1 MNQAVNHT
9 EIVCVIDE
17 SGSMGSL
24 TQQTI
29 DGFNKFV
36 EEQRQAPGTAN
47 LTLITFN
54 TGWKTPIKRQ
64 SIATVPQ
71 LDRMMYGPNGGTAL
85 LDALG
90 HAIDNVGKVLMQP
103 GTDVVFVVITD
114 GQENSSTDYKLAQV
128 KEMIEGREKDGWKF
142 IYLGANQD
150 AFSTAASMG
159 MNAATSVNYAAN
171 AVGTASTYGYASDT
185 VAMLREAKASGA
197 TLTSDTTEAIVNAT
211 KQKWQK
217 KLEGDDTPE
226 TV

>member
-1 MNQAVNHT
+1 MTQVANHT

-17 SGSMGSL
+17 SGSMASL

-54 TGWKTPIKRQ
+54 NGWKTPIKRQ
-64 SIATVPQ
+64 SITTVPK
-71 LDRMMYGPNGGTAL
+71 LDRNLYSPNGGTAL

-90 HAIDNVGKVLMQP
+90 HAIDNVGRVLMQQ

-114 GQENSSTDYKLAQV
+114 GYENSSTDYRPAQV

-150 AFSTAASMG
+150 AFTTAASMG
-159 MNAATSVNYAAN
+159 MSAATAMNYAAN
-171 AVGTASTYGYASDT
+171 AVGAASTYGYASET
-185 VAMLREAKASGA
+185 VATLRGAKASGA
-197 TLTSDTTEAIVNAT
+197 TLTSTSAEAIVGAL
-211 KQKWQK
+211 KKKWKK
-217 KLEGDDTPE
+217 KLEGDDSE
-226 TV
+226 KV